1 MRMYDIISKK
11 RHALSLSKE
20 EIEFA
25 VNGYVNGDIPDY
37 QMSALLMSICIN
49 SMNEEE
55 TALLTKT
62 MMSSGDVMDLSR
74 FGNLTVDKHSTGG
87 VGDKTTLIVA
97 PIAASLGCKVAK
109 MSGRGLGFTGG
120 TVDKLEAI
128 FGYNTSLSLEDFFS
142 QVEKTGIAVIGQTGN
157 LAPADKKIYALRDV
171 TATIDSVPLIAS
183 SIMSKK
189 LAAGSHSIVLDVKC
203 GSGAFMKDRAGA
215 VSLADAMV
223 KIGRSFE
230 RRVRAVITNMDTPLG
245 RCVGNSL
252 EICEAVEVLKGKGDK
267 NLTSL
272 CLTLAANMV
281 SLSFDIPFEEAYKKA
296 LLSLESGKAFEKMLE
311 WVSYQGGDVNLIK
324 DTSLLPIAKH
334 KVEVKSSYDGY
345 VNHIDAEKIGLA
357 SMSLGAGRAKK
368 DDKIDYGAGIVFNF
382 SLGDKVSKNDTLAVM
397 YSSDKSLFNDAEK
410 LIKEAFSFSCVKPEE
425 KELIIDTI
433 S

>member
-1 MRMYDIISKK
+1 MRIYDIISKK
-11 RHALSLSKE
+11 RHGLSLSKE

-25 VNGYVNGDIPDY
+25 VNGYVGGDIPDY
-37 QMSALLMSICIN
+37 QMSALLMAICIN

-55 TALLTKT
+55 TAILTKT
-62 MMSSGDVMDLSR
+62 MMNSGDVLDLSR
-74 FGNLTVDKHSTGG
+74 FSNLTVDKHSTGG

-128 FGYNTSLSLEDFFS
+128 SGYNTSLSVEDFFS
-142 QVEKTGIAVIGQTGN
+142 QVEKIGIAVIGQTGN

-189 LAAGSHSIVLDVKC
+189 LAAGSSSIVLDVKC

-215 VSLADAMV
+215 ISLAEAMV
-223 KIGRSFE
+223 KIGKSFG
-230 RRVRAVITNMDTPLG
+230 RRVRAVITNMDAPLG
-245 RCVGNSL
+245 VCVGNSL
-252 EICEAVEVLKGKGDK
+252 EICEAVDVLKGKGDK
-267 NLTSL
+267 KLTSL

-281 SLSFDIPFEEAYKKA
+281 SLSFDIPYEEAYEKA
-296 LLSLESGKAFEKMLE
+296 VLSLESGEAFEKMLE
-311 WVSYQGGDVNLIK
+311 WVSYQGGDVRLIK
-324 DTSLLPIAKH
+324 DTSLLPLAKH
-334 KVEVKSSYDGY
+334 KFEVKSDFDGH
-345 VNHIDAEKIGLA
+345 VCRIDAEKIGLA

-368 DDKIDYGAGIVFNF
+368 DDKIDFGAGIVLKVGV
-382 SLGDKVSKNDTLAVM
+382 SDKVAKGDTLAVA
-397 YSSDKSLFNDAEK
+397 YASDKSLFDGAEK
-410 LIKEAFSFSCVKPEE
+410 LIKEAFTFSDKKPEE
-425 KELIIDTI
+425 KELILDTI

>member
-1 MRMYDIISKK
+1 MRIYDIISKK
-11 RHALSLSKE
+11 RHGLSLSKE

-25 VNGYVNGDIPDY
+25 VNGYVRGDIPDY
-37 QMSALLMSICIN
+37 QMSALLMAICIN

-55 TALLTKT
+55 TAILTKT
-62 MMSSGDVMDLSR
+62 MMSSGDVLDLSR
-74 FGNLTVDKHSTGG
+74 FTNLTVDKHSTGG

-128 FGYNTSLSLEDFFS
+128 SGYNTSLSVEDFFS
-142 QVEKTGIAVIGQTGN
+142 QVEKIGIAVIGQTGN

-189 LAAGSHSIVLDVKC
+189 LAAGSSSIVLDVKC

-215 VSLADAMV
+215 ISLAEAMV
-223 KIGRSFE
+223 KIGKSFG
-230 RRVRAVITNMDTPLG
+230 RRVRAVITNMDAPLG
-245 RCVGNSL
+245 VCVGNSL
-252 EICEAVEVLKGKGDK
+252 EICEAVDVLKGKGDK
-267 NLTSL
+267 KLTSL

-281 SLSFDIPFEEAYKKA
+281 SLSFDIPYEEAYKKA
-296 LLSLESGKAFEKMLE
+296 VLSLESGEAFEKMLE
-311 WVSYQGGDVNLIK
+311 WVSYQGGDVRLIK
-324 DTSLLPIAKH
+324 DTSLLPLAKH
-334 KVEVKSSYDGY
+334 KFEVKSDFDGY
-345 VNHIDAEKIGLA
+345 VCRIDAEKIGLA

-368 DDKIDYGAGIVFNF
+368 DDKIDFGAGIVLKVGV
-382 SLGDKVSKNDTLAVM
+382 SDKVAKGDTLAVA
-397 YSSDKSLFNDAEK
+397 YASDKSLFDGSEK
-410 LIKEAFSFSCVKPEE
+410 LIKEAFTFSDKKPVE
-425 KELIIDTI
+425 KELILDTI

>member
-1 MRMYDIISKK
+1 MRMYDVISKK
-11 RHALSLSKE
+11 RHGLPLSKE

-37 QMSALLMSICIN
+37 QMSALLMAICIN

-55 TALLTKT
+55 TATLTKT
-62 MMSSGDVMDLSR
+62 MMNSGDVIDLSR

-87 VGDKTTLIVA
+87 VGDKTTLIVS
-97 PIAASLGCKVAK
+97 PIAASLGCMVAK

-128 FGYNTSLSLEDFFS
+128 SGYNTSLSVEDFFS

-203 GSGAFMKDRAGA
+203 GSGAFMKDIAGA
-215 VSLADAMV
+215 KSLAAEMV
-223 KIGRSFE
+223 KIGKSFG
-230 RRVRAVITNMDTPLG
+230 RKVRAVITNMDAPLG

-252 EICEAVEVLKGKGDK
+252 EICEAVDILKGEGEK

-272 CLTLAANMV
+272 CLALAANMI

-296 LLSLESGKAFEKMLE
+296 LSSLKSGKAFEKMVE
-311 WVSYQGGDVNLIK
+311 WVSYQGGDADLIK
-324 DTSLLPIAKH
+324 DTSLLPIAKY
-334 KVEVKSSYDGY
+334 KAEVKSAYDGY
-345 VNHIDAEKIGLA
+345 INHIDAEKIGLA

-368 DDKIDYGAGIVFNF
+368 EDKIDYGAGIVFKLGF
-382 SLGDKVSKNDTLAVM
+382 GDKVAKSDTLAVM
-397 YSSDKSLFNDAEK
+397 YSSDKTLFCDAEK
-410 LIKEAFSFSCVKPEE
+410 LIKEAFSYSDIKPVER
-425 KELIIDTI
+425 ELIIDTI